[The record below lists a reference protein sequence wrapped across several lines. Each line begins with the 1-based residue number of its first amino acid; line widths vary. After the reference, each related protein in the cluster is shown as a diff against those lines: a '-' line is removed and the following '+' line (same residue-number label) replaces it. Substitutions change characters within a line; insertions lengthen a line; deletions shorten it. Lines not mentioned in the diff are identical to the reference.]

1 MGNKNSGEHQIS
13 YNNVTSSIYSE
24 AEVPT
29 FEVGANIQSF
39 TAKFNDDRLHSICDY
54 VLKESPAEIIISFSY
69 WDQGWGNRKV

>member
-13 YNNVTSSIYSE
+13 CHNATSSVYSE
-24 AEVPT
+24 VPA

-39 TAKFNDDRLHSICDY
+39 TAKFNDDKLHSICDY